1 MRAGADPARL
11 ALSLSHV
18 LCEVTYEEMVAGRE
32 DEPAR
37 VRPTLTTGAAVEYD
51 AGLDNPFNPRRPGRR
66 PPGLPLRVYCPARRG
81 RHGRAAELAF
91 PVGVRQP

>member
-51 AGLDNPFNPRRPGRR
+51 AGLDNPFKPRRSGLGRR
-66 PPGLPLRVYCPARRG
+66 TCPFAYTVP
-81 RHGRAAELAF
+81 HCA
-91 PVGVRQP
+91 VGTAGPRSWHSP